1 MSNRPL
7 DPLTLRHFVAV
18 CEEGSIARAAAR
30 EALVASA
37 LSKRIGVL
45 EAELGVTLLHR
56 RRRGV
61 EPTAAGDALLARARE
76 VLGALDRVRGELGA
90 FASGLQGSVRVLA
103 SPSVLAERLP
113 DDIARFLAAHPG
125 LSVSLDERVSVD
137 IVRSLHEGAA
147 DVGVLWD
154 HVDLAGLHVVPY
166 HDDHLCVA
174 VAPAHRLARRP
185 RLRFADLLSSLR
197 DEPTIGVAPGGLM
210 DQLLRR
216 QAALLGHALA
226 YRVQVSSMDAA
237 CRMVAAGLGLA
248 ILPREAATP
257 HAGAGRLALVPLDEP
272 WAVRRFVIVRRAP
285 ALQSAGARRLGD
297 FLQAASSQDAVPTR
311 GRADDGPA
319 RRGAQPAGSTP
330 GTHPSL

>member
-1 MSNRPL
+1 MNTRPL

-18 CEEGSIARAAAR
+18 CEEGSIARAATR

-37 LSKRIGVL
+37 LSKRIGAL
-45 EAELGVTLLHR
+45 ETGLGVTLLHR

-61 EPTAAGDALLARARE
+61 EPTPAGEALLARARE
-76 VLGALDRVRGELGA
+76 VLSALERVRGEVGA
-90 FASGLQGSVRVLA
+90 FAAGLQGSVRVLA

-113 DDIARFLAAHPG
+113 EDIGRFLAAHPG
-125 LSVSLDERVSVD
+125 LNVSLDERVSID
-137 IVRSLHEGAA
+137 IVRTLHQGAA

-166 HDDHLCVA
+166 HRDHLCVA
-174 VAPAHRLARRP
+174 VTPAHRLARRP
-185 RLRFADLLSSLR
+185 RVVFAELLEPGL
-197 DEPTIGVAPGGLM
+197 DQPTIGVAPGGLM

-216 QAALLGHALA
+216 QAALLGRTMV

-237 CRMVAAGLGLA
+237 CRMAAAGLGLA

-272 WAVRRFVIVRRAP
+272 WAMRRFVIVRRP
-285 ALQSAGARRLGD
+285 PPLQSVGAQRLGD
-297 FLQAASSQDAVPTR
+297 FLQAQAAASRQRT
-311 GRADDGPA
+311 PA
-319 RRGAQPAGSTP
+319 
-330 GTHPSL
+330 

>member
-1 MSNRPL
+1 MSTRPL

-37 LSKRIGVL
+37 LSKRIGAL
-45 EAELGVTLLHR
+45 EAGLGVTLLHR

-61 EPTAAGDALLARARE
+61 EPTPAGEALLARARE
-76 VLGALDRVRGELGA
+76 VLSALERVRGEVGA
-90 FASGLQGSVRVLA
+90 FAAGLQGSVRVLA

-113 DDIARFLAAHPG
+113 EDIGRFLAAHPG
-125 LSVSLDERVSVD
+125 LTVSLDERVSID
-137 IVRSLHEGAA
+137 IVRSLHQGAA

-166 HDDHLCVA
+166 HRDHLCVA
-174 VAPAHRLARRP
+174 VTPAHRLARRP
-185 RLRFADLLSSLR
+185 RVVFAELLEPGL
-197 DEPTIGVAPGGLM
+197 DQPTIGVAPGGLM

-216 QAALLGHALA
+216 QAALLGRTMA

-237 CRMVAAGLGLA
+237 CRMAAAGLGLA

-272 WAVRRFVIVRRAP
+272 WAVRRFVIVRRP
-285 ALQSAGARRLGD
+285 PPLQSVGAQRLGD
-297 FLQAASSQDAVPTR
+297 FLQALAV
-311 GRADDGPA
+311 GP
-319 RRGAQPAGSTP
+319 RQRTPA
-330 GTHPSL
+330 